1 MLSCAAV
8 ATFIFADE
16 NNSPLFF
23 RAFLRKCVLS
33 LSPPCLPQGRR
44 KWDRRSEFFHI
55 FSQVKV
61 AERWVIFGALRSV
74 QIRPDMEFEN
84 IAFFRS
90 IQHQTIGIPCEL
102 SIRVNYRLF
111 SPIPE
116 AAKAK
121 IIFSDCRFPR
131 NVTSEILRLRWM
143 LWGTL
148 KYRDSSLDREC

>member
-1 MLSCAAV
+1 MQQSRRLSLPTKIIRRCS
-8 ATFIFADE
+8 FDLFSE
-16 NNSPLFF
+16 NVCFY
-23 RAFLRKCVLS
+23 FLRHAFPKD
-33 LSPPCLPQGRR
+33 GR
-44 KWDRRSEFFHI
+44 KWDRRTEFFHI

-131 NVTSEILRLRWM
+131 NVTSGILRLRWM